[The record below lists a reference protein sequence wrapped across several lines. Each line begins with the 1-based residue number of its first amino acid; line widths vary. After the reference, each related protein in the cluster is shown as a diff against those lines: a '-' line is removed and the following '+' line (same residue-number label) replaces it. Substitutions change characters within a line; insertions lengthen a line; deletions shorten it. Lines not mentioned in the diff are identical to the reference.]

1 MKNAFEIEV
10 DVWWIF
16 WGKKKFRS
24 VWFGLGFKGGGM
36 EQRHRAD
43 KKPVNN
49 FNFLLF
55 KSNLVKGQR
64 SNGDSVAP
72 PSG

>member
-1 MKNAFEIEV
+1 MKTAFEIEV

-16 WGKKKFRS
+16 WGKFFFRS
-24 VWFGLGFKGGGM
+24 VWVGLGFKGGGM

-43 KKPVNN
+43 KKPVNK
-49 FNFLLF
+49 FIFLF
-55 KSNLVKGQR
+55 SKSNFVQGQR